1 MVMPKSILKKL
12 AVSAGLLA
20 LVVLILY
27 TGGFLT
33 GGRIKPQDKA
43 PAPGGIFHPRSE
55 VKAQKVIWP
64 QCYEAVGTVRPRTET
79 KVDAQV
85 SGRVLQVKVRPGDRV
100 REKELLVALDDQEY
114 KARLAQSRQD
124 LQAARAALDL
134 AKSEY
139 GRLSRLL
146 ELKAAP
152 KRDVD
157 RTQETLQRTQAA
169 VTRAEKQVEEVTIAL
184 SYTKV
189 LAPEAGQVVQRL
201 IEPGDLALPG
211 RPLVILQTGGVLRLE
226 AMVREGLIQKV
237 RLRQELR
244 VEIPALGQTVPGVV
258 DEIMPSADPQ
268 TRSFLVKVV
277 LPHRAGLYSGMFGRL
292 MIPVGEQEV
301 VVAPAAAV
309 KRVGQLEM
317 VLVKRDGTWHW
328 VHVTT
333 GRARDG
339 QVEIL
344 SGLAGGEIL
353 GQD

>member
-1 MVMPKSILKKL
+1 MQKSAAKKL

-33 GGRIKPQDKA
+33 GGRIKPQDKV
-43 PAPGGIFHPRSE
+43 PASGEIFKPRLE

-79 KVDAQV
+79 RVEAQV
-85 SGRVLQVKVRPGDRV
+85 SGRVLQVKVRPGEGV
-100 REKELLVALDDQEY
+100 KENELLVALDDQEY

-124 LQAARAALDL
+124 LQAARAALEL

-139 GRLSRLL
+139 GRLDRLL

-157 RTQETLQRTQAA
+157 RAQETLQRTQAA
-169 VTRAEKQVEEVTIAL
+169 VTRTEKQVEEVTIAL

-237 RLRQELR
+237 RLRQELK
-244 VEIPALGQTVPGVV
+244 VEVPALGQTVPGVV

-268 TRSFLVKVV
+268 TRSFLVKAV
-277 LPHRAGLYSGMFGRL
+277 LPHKAGLYSGMFGRL
-292 MIPVGEQEV
+292 MIPVGEQQV

-317 VLVKRDGTWHW
+317 VLVKRDQTWHR

-344 SGLAGGEIL
+344 SGLAGGETL